1 MSGAPCLHRWRGV
14 LGLVRGQITPYV
26 RWRLAEVM
34 GLVLLGA
41 VANALAPLVLKI
53 IVDALTGQRGTVL
66 SGEILVG
73 LYAAMQ
79 WLSRSSTEVQALRY
93 ACAERRMLRTLHA
106 RLFSHVLS
114 LPLRFHLRRQS
125 GAVSQTIDNG
135 LQGLRLILH
144 QVVFTVVP
152 VGVELAVAAGVL
164 MRFVRPL
171 FLVLFCIAAIC
182 YAWLFGRSAARIA
195 DSARAA
201 AAAGVEAGAIITDGL
216 LNYEAVKCFGAER
229 LIAAKATG
237 ALGRSERTW
246 LAFYRHY
253 SGNGLAVAA
262 VFAVFLAA
270 SLLCALHSVRA
281 GRLTVGGFVLVNAY
295 MMQLVRPAE
304 LLGAAAQGVAQGTA
318 LLEGA
323 MQLLTEPAEPLAG
336 VPLRRGQ
343 CGALEFERVTLSY
356 EPGRAALRE
365 VSFSL
370 SPGATVAIVG
380 QSGSGKSSIVRLLL
394 RLLEPDAGVIRLD
407 GVPIECIAPDALRA
421 AIALVPQDP
430 VLFDDTIAYNILVA
444 APNASHEELERAV
457 RLAQL
462 GEFIGSLPQ
471 GYETVVGERGV
482 RLSGGE
488 RQRIAIARA
497 ALRRPLIYVFDE
509 ATAAL
514 DSHTEQAILSNLRA
528 VSANATTLIVA
539 HRLSSVMHAGGILVL
554 HRGRLVESGTHE
566 QLLRAQGHY
575 AALWSAQVASPT
587 AA

>member
-1 MSGAPCLHRWRGV
+1 MRRAPCPRRWRGV
-14 LGLVRGQITPYV
+14 LGLVCGEITPYV
-26 RWRLAEVM
+26 RRRLVEVV

-41 VANALAPLVLKI
+41 VANALAPLVLKA
-53 IVDALTGQRGTVL
+53 IVDALTGQRVVAL
-66 SGEILVG
+66 SGEVLVG
-73 LYAAMQ
+73 LYAVMQ

-93 ACAERRMLRTLHA
+93 ACAERRMLRTLNA
-106 RLFSHVLS
+106 RLFDHVLS

-135 LQGLRLILH
+135 LQGMRLILH
-144 QVVFTVVP
+144 QFVFTVLP
-152 VGVELAVAAGVL
+152 IGAELSVAAGVL
-164 MRFVRPL
+164 MRFARPQ
-171 FLVLFCIAAIC
+171 FLALFCVAAIC
-182 YAWLFGRSAARIA
+182 YGWLFGRSAARIA

-201 AAAGVEAGAIITDGL
+201 AAAGVEAGAIMTDGL

-229 LIAAKATG
+229 LIGAKASA

-246 LAFYRHY
+246 LSFYRHY

-262 VFAVFLAA
+262 VFALFLGT
-270 SLLCALHSVRA
+270 SLLWALHSVRA
-281 GRLTVGGFVLVNAY
+281 GHLTVGGFVLVNAY

-304 LLGAAAQGVAQGTA
+304 MLGAAAQGVARGAA

-323 MQLLTEPAEPLAG
+323 MELLGEPAEPLAG
-336 VPLRRGQ
+336 VSLRQEQR
-343 CGALEFERVTLSY
+343 GALEFERVRLSY
-356 EPGRAALRE
+356 EPGRAALQE
-365 VSFSL
+365 VSFSV
-370 SPGATVAIVG
+370 SPGATVGIVG
-380 QSGSGKSSIVRLLL
+380 QSGSGKSAIVRLLL
-394 RLLEPDAGVIRLD
+394 RLLEPEAGVIRLD
-407 GVPIECIAPDALRA
+407 GLPIECIAPEALRA
-421 AIALVPQDP
+421 AIAVVPQDP

-444 APNASHEELERAV
+444 APHASREELERAA

-462 GEFIGSLPQ
+462 GEFIASLPQ

-488 RQRIAIARA
+488 RQRIAFARA

-514 DSHTEQAILSNLRA
+514 DSRTERAILSNLRA
-528 VSANATTLIVA
+528 VCATATTLIVA

-554 HRGRLVESGTHE
+554 HRGRVVESGTHE
-566 QLLRAQGHY
+566 QLLGAQGHY
-575 AALWSAQVASPT
+575 AALWSAQLASAT